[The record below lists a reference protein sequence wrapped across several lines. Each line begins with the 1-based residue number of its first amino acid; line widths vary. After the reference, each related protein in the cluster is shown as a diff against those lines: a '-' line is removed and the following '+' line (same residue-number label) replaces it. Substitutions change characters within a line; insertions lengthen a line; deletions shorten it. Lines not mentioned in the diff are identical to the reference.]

1 MKTSF
6 LRLRSGKGHFLLS
19 KSSSFVLFTLKMVLL
34 MSTLS
39 FQKVKWWQK
48 NSIPKYFC
56 IYITCCK
63 IAVKPA
69 LQSSECFIWVS
80 FHSKINYL
88 AAEMEEVAQ
97 LRDE

>member
-1 MKTSF
+1 
-6 LRLRSGKGHFLLS
+6 
-19 KSSSFVLFTLKMVLL
+19 MVLL

-48 NSIPKYFC
+48 KKSIPKYIC
-56 IYITCCK
+56 IYITCRK
-63 IAVKPA
+63 IAVKTG

-80 FHSKINYL
+80 FHNKINYL

-97 LRDE
+97 LRDEQ